1 MDFAGDFQGTP
12 RFRLVRELGVG
23 AMGEVYEAQD
33 LDTGA
38 TVALKV
44 LHRVDPEAIG
54 RLKAEF
60 RTLQEVQHP
69 GVVSFGELFEHEGAW
84 FFTMELIDGVTLTE
98 HLAAAPAV
106 ERPRRV
112 AATFALLADALAA
125 VHAAGLVHRDLK
137 PSNVLCTAN
146 GRVVL
151 LDFGLAAGRGQPS
164 RWTGERVV
172 GTAAYLAPEQAR
184 GERAGP
190 AADWYA
196 AGVMLYEALTGRL
209 PHDGTAYEIVLARR
223 EGAPVAPI
231 TDGDPALI
239 AICHGLLAD
248 APADR
253 LAAVEAWRGGDAGRA
268 TAPITR
274 AGPAVFVG
282 RGAELARL
290 RAAMAQARAG
300 ATVVVTLLGESGIG
314 KSTLLRQFLDSVAAT
329 APTPLV
335 LRSRCHE
342 HESVPFNAVD
352 GVIDALADHL
362 AQRPAAEVEALLPP
376 QAALLTRVF
385 PVLGRVPALAD
396 AGAID
401 LIDPHALRTR
411 MFAVLRQLI
420 ARLAARQSLVI
431 SVDDAQWA
439 DDDSVALLHEMV
451 RPPGAPPCLMV
462 LARRA
467 DVPGGDRLDTLAVPA
482 QTIALTA
489 LPTDDA
495 LALAQALLAGPDGA
509 PAATR
514 AAAIAR
520 ESAGHPLFIGELT
533 RALAAPAGAP
543 LDLDAALQARLAALA
558 PAARA
563 VVALLSVAGYPLSRG
578 VAAHALG
585 VDGPELQ
592 RRIGGL
598 RAASLVRATGARADD
613 RVEPYHARVRAAAL
627 AALTPAAV
635 RELHAAL
642 ARALV
647 ATGVDDPEALAP
659 HLEAAGD
666 HARAAAAALGAA
678 ANAARALAFDRAA
691 RWLRR
696 AIELAPDA
704 EAARAAWAD
713 LGDVLAAD
721 GRGHEAAAAYLRAVP
736 GSAAAAALDLRRRAA
751 QQYLLS
757 GHITEGLAAITE
769 LLTAEGMPYPAT
781 PGAALRTVIWNRL
794 RLRLPSRRRGA
805 PDEHTGTQI
814 DLCWHLAVSLGLV
827 DTVRG
832 HVFHTRGL
840 LLARRHDDAFRL
852 SRATAIEAAFTAM
865 GGAPRQ
871 RAAEAL
877 LREAEALAERCDL
890 PQARAFVSA
899 AIGQV
904 AFLCG
909 EFPRAE
915 AASHRAEVALRE
927 RCTGVTWELAT
938 SQLWYA
944 RAVMM
949 RGESAALAAWLP
961 GALRECDDRG
971 DQYGGT
977 TIRAA
982 VLPFVHLT
990 SDDPAGAVEAALAAR
1005 RAWTAPGF
1013 HVQHYYATAAEI
1025 AARQYRGDVAGA
1037 ELQLA
1042 ELWRGLERSHLARV
1056 QFIRVI
1062 TRDLYARTLIAAAR
1076 PGDHARLRH
1085 ALRLANQL
1093 DRERAA
1099 WARGL
1104 ALVVRAGV
1112 AARRGDADRAAA
1124 LRDAAIPA
1132 LDAAAMGLHAAC
1144 VRAVDGPL
1152 RGGDAGRAATEA
1164 ATAFFARQ
1172 GLRAPAA
1179 MTAALV
1185 PGHEG

>member
-1 MDFAGDFQGTP
+1 MDFGGDFQGTP

-23 AMGEVYEAQD
+23 AMGEVYEAHD
-33 LDTGA
+33 VDTGA

-60 RTLQEVQHP
+60 RLLQEVQHP
-69 GVVSFGELFEHEGAW
+69 GVVSFGELFEHAGAW
-84 FFTMELIDGVTLTE
+84 FFTMELVEGVTLTE
-98 HLAAAPAV
+98 HLAAAPPP
-106 ERPRRV
+106 ERPRRT

-125 VHAAGLVHRDLK
+125 VHGAGLVHRDLK
-137 PSNVLCTAN
+137 PSNVLCTAS

-164 RWTGERVV
+164 RWTGERMV

-190 AADWYA
+190 TADWYA

-223 EGAPVAPI
+223 EAAPFPPI
-231 TDGDPALI
+231 TDGDPALR
-239 AICHGLLAD
+239 ALCHGLLAD
-248 APADR
+248 APEAR
-253 LAAVEAWRGGDAGRA
+253 LAAIAAWRGAPDPGASMSLAG
-268 TAPITR
+268 
-274 AGPAVFVG
+274 GPAVFVG
-282 RGAELARL
+282 RDGELARL
-290 RAAMAQARAG
+290 RG
-300 ATVVVTLLGESGIG
+300 ALAEVRGGAPVVVQLIGESGIG
-314 KSTLLRQFLDSVAAT
+314 KSTLLRQFLDGVDAS
-329 APTPLV
+329 TPGALV

-352 GVIDALADHL
+352 GVVDALADHL
-362 AQRPAAEVEALLPP
+362 AERPAAEVAALLPD
-376 QAALLTRVF
+376 QAGLLTRVF

-396 AGAID
+396 AAAGE

-411 MFAVLRQLI
+411 MFAVLRALLGRI
-420 ARLAARQSLVI
+420 ATRQPLVI

-439 DDDSVALLHEMV
+439 DDDSVALLHEVV
-451 RPPGAPPCLMV
+451 RPPAAPPCLMV
-462 LARRA
+462 LARRS
-467 DVPGGDRLDTLAVPA
+467 DVPGGERLATLPVSAV
-482 QTIALTA
+482 TIPLTP
-489 LPTDDA
+489 LPDDQA
-495 LALAQALLAGPDGA
+495 LALAQALLAGAGPRL
-509 PAATR
+509 PADR

-533 RALAAPAGAP
+533 RAQASAAAAP
-543 LDLDAALQARLAALA
+543 LDLDAALGARIAALA
-558 PAARA
+558 PPARA
-563 VVALLSVAGYPLSRG
+563 VLALLAVAGYPLPRG
-578 VAAHALG
+578 VVAHALD

-592 RRIGGL
+592 RRLGAL
-598 RAASLVRATGARADD
+598 RAASLVRGAGARADD
-613 RVEPYHARVRAAAL
+613 RVEPYHARVRV
-627 AALTPAAV
+627 AALTALAPDDRRA
-635 RELHAAL
+635 LHAAL
-642 ARALV
+642 ARALT
-647 ATGVDDPEALAP
+647 AGGVDDPEALAP

-666 HARAAAAALGAA
+666 LGRAADAMLRAGG
-678 ANAARALAFDRAA
+678 NAARVLAFDRAA

-696 AIELAPDA
+696 AVDLATDA
-704 EAARAAWAD
+704 GDARPAWAQLD
-713 LGDVLAAD
+713 DVLAAA
-721 GRGHEAAAAYLRAVP
+721 GRGEEAAAAYLRAVP
-736 GSAAAAALDLRRRAA
+736 GSTAAAALDLRRRAA

-769 LLTAEGMPYPAT
+769 LLTAEAMPYPAT

-794 RLRLPSRRRGA
+794 RLRLPSRRHGP
-805 PDEHTGTQI
+805 PDEHTGSRI

-840 LLARRHDDAFRL
+840 LLARRHDDPFRL
-852 SRATAIEAAFTAM
+852 SRATAIEAAFTSM
-865 GGAPRQ
+865 GGARTQP
-871 RAAEAL
+871 AAEAL
-877 LREAEALAERCDL
+877 LAEAQALATRCDQ

-899 AIGQV
+899 AVGQV

-915 AASHRAEVALRE
+915 AASHDAEIALRE

-949 RGESAALAAWLP
+949 RGEAAALARWLP
-961 GALRECDDRG
+961 AALRECDDRG
-971 DQYGGT
+971 DRYGGT

-982 VLPFVHLT
+982 VLPFVHLA
-990 SDDPAGAVEAALAAR
+990 DDDASGAIDAALAAR

-1025 AARQYRGDVAGA
+1025 AARLYRGDLAAA

-1056 QFIRVI
+1056 QFIRVV

-1076 PGDHARLRH
+1076 PGDEPRLRH
-1085 ALRLANQL
+1085 ALRLATQL
-1093 DRERAA
+1093 ERERAA

-1112 AARRGDADRAAA
+1112 AARRGHDDRAAD
-1124 LRDAAIPA
+1124 LRRAAITA
-1132 LDAAAMGLHAAC
+1132 LDAVDMSLHAAC
-1144 VRAVDGPL
+1144 LRAVDGPL
-1152 RGGDAGRAATEA
+1152 RGGTDGHAASAA

-1172 GLRAPAA
+1172 ALRAPAT
-1179 MTAALV
+1179 MSAALV
-1185 PGHEG
+1185 PGATR

>member
-1 MDFAGDFQGTP
+1 MDFGGDFQGTP

-23 AMGEVYEAQD
+23 AMGEVYEAHD
-33 LDTGA
+33 VDTGA

-60 RTLQEVQHP
+60 RLLQEVQHP
-69 GVVSFGELFEHEGAW
+69 GVVSFGELFEHDGAW
-84 FFTMELIDGVTLTE
+84 FFTMELVDGVTLTE
-98 HLAAAPAV
+98 HLAAAPPA
-106 ERPRRV
+106 ERPHRV
-112 AATFALLADALAA
+112 AAAFAQLADALAA

-137 PSNVLCTAN
+137 PSNVLCTAS

-151 LDFGLAAGRGQPS
+151 LDFGLAAGRAQPS

-190 AADWYA
+190 PADWYA

-223 EGAPVAPI
+223 EGAGFAPI
-231 TDGDPALI
+231 TVGDPGLI

-248 APADR
+248 APSDR
-253 LAAVEAWRGGDAGRA
+253 QAAVEAWRGGAVGHAA
-268 TAPITR
+268 TASVTR

-282 RGAELARL
+282 RSAELARL
-290 RAAMAQARAG
+290 RAALAQVRGG
-300 ATVVVTLLGESGIG
+300 AAVVVTLVGESGIG
-314 KSTLLRQFLDSVAAT
+314 KSTLLRQFLDGLAAT
-329 APTPLV
+329 APTTLV

-342 HESVPFNAVD
+342 HESVPYNAVD

-362 AQRPAAEVEALLPP
+362 AGRPAPEVEALLPP

-396 AGAID
+396 ASAIE

-411 MFAVLRQLI
+411 MFAVLRELI
-420 ARLAARQSLVI
+420 GAIAARQPLVI

-439 DDDSVALLHEMV
+439 DDDSVALLHEVV
-451 RPPGAPPCLMV
+451 RPPDAPPCLMV

-482 QTIALTA
+482 QLIPLAP
-489 LPTDDA
+489 LPTEDA
-495 LALAQALLAGPDGA
+495 LALARALLAGPAGA
-509 PAATR
+509 AR

-533 RALAAPAGAP
+533 RSLADPAAAP
-543 LDLDAALQARLAALA
+543 LDLDGALQARIAALD

-563 VVALLSVAGYPLSRG
+563 VLALLAVAGYPLPRA
-578 VAAHALG
+578 VVAHARD
-585 VDGPELQ
+585 VTSYELQ
-592 RRIGGL
+592 RQLSGL

-613 RVEPYHARVRAAAL
+613 RVEPYHALVRAAAL
-627 AALTPAAV
+627 ATLAPAEV
-635 RELHAAL
+635 RDLHGAL
-642 ARALV
+642 ARALT
-647 ATGVDDPEALAP
+647 ASGVDDPEALAP
-659 HLEAAGD
+659 HLEAAGQR
-666 HARAAAAALGAA
+666 APAAAAALRAA
-678 ANAARALAFDRAA
+678 SNAARALAFDRAA

-696 AIELAPDA
+696 AIELGDDDD
-704 EAARAAWAD
+704 AARPAWAQ
-713 LGDVLAAD
+713 LGDVLAAA
-721 GRGHEAAAAYLRAVP
+721 GRGQEAAAAYVRAVP
-736 GSAAAAALDLRRRAA
+736 GSAAADALDLRRRAA
-751 QQYLLS
+751 QQFLLS

-781 PGAALRTVIWNRL
+781 PGAALRTVVWNRV
-794 RLRLPSRRRGA
+794 RLRLPSRPRGA
-805 PDEHTGTQI
+805 PDAPTRSRI
-814 DLCWHLAVSLGLV
+814 DLCWHLAVSLGMV
-827 DTVRG
+827 DVVRG

-840 LLARRHDDAFRL
+840 LLARRHDDPFRL
-852 SRATAIEAAFTAM
+852 SRATAIEAAFTSM
-865 GGAPRQ
+865 RGSRGKPG
-871 RAAEAL
+871 AEAL
-877 LREAEALAERCDL
+877 LRDAEALAARCDH

-909 EFPRAE
+909 EFARAE
-915 AASHRAEVALRE
+915 TASREAEVALRE

-971 DQYGGT
+971 DRYGGT

-990 SDDPAGAVEAALAAR
+990 GDDPAGAIDAALAAR

-1025 AARQYRGDVAGA
+1025 AARLYRGDLAAA

-1062 TRDLYARTLIAAAR
+1062 TRDLYARTLVAAAR
-1076 PGDHARLRH
+1076 GGADPRLRR
-1085 ALRLANQL
+1085 ALRLAKQL
-1093 DRERAA
+1093 DGERAA

-1104 ALVVRAGV
+1104 ALIVRAGV
-1112 AARRGDADRAAA
+1112 AARRGQDARAAD
-1124 LRDAAIPA
+1124 LRGAAIAA
-1132 LDAAAMGLHAAC
+1132 LDATDLGLHAAC
-1144 VRAVDGPL
+1144 VRAIDGPL
-1152 RGGDAGRAATEA
+1152 RGGAAGRAAVEA
-1164 ATAFFARQ
+1164 ATAFFSRQ

-1185 PGHEG
+1185 PGHA